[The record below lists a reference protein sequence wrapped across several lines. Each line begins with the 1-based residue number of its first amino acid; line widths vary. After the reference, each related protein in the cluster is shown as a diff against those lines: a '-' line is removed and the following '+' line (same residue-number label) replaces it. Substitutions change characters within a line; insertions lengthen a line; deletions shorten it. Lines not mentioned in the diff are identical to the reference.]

1 MCFVSLH
8 FFGMLA
14 VRSFVEGDLSI
25 DCRRRHVFEMLVSEY
40 LDRLRLGVSPGDTS
54 EVFGQ

>member
-1 MCFVSLH
+1 MFCFTSF

-25 DCRRRHVFEMLVSEY
+25 DCRRRHVFEML
-40 LDRLRLGVSPGDTS
+40 GVSRQA
-54 EVFGQ
+54 EVGSKSWRHK